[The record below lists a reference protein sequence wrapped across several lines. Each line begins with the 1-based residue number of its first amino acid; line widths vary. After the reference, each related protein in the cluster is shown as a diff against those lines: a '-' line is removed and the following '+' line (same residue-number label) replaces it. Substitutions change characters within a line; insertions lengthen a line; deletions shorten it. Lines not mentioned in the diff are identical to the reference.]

1 MDESSVFERMHGY
14 DILVNKKRR
23 NQNDGVIVYVREN
36 LNVSSEE
43 VSLHGATSIKIDI
56 VTGSGRHSILAVYR
70 SPSPDLDLELFID
83 NLESYCDSRPR
94 DRTHWLIGDVNC
106 CILPDTHNPTS
117 QRYLDVL
124 YGAGYVCDFKKVAHL
139 ISVTNWES
147 VVETDDVN
155 TSSELF
161 VHQIQTILKNSTE
174 DKHIPAKEMK
184 IKPWMTRGLVVDQTQ
199 R

>member
-1 MDESSVFERMHGY
+1 MLILSSYNQKFDIIVLTETWMDESSVFERMHGY

-43 VSLHGATSIKIDI
+43 VSLHGATSIKIDV

-94 DRTHWLIGDVNC
+94 DRTHWL
-106 CILPDTHNPTS
+106 L
-117 QRYLDVL
+117 
-124 YGAGYVCDFKKVAHL
+124 
-139 ISVTNWES
+139 
-147 VVETDDVN
+147 
-155 TSSELF
+155 
-161 VHQIQTILKNSTE
+161 TINKQLN
-174 DKHIPAKEMK
+174 
-184 IKPWMTRGLVVDQTQ
+184 
-199 R
+199 